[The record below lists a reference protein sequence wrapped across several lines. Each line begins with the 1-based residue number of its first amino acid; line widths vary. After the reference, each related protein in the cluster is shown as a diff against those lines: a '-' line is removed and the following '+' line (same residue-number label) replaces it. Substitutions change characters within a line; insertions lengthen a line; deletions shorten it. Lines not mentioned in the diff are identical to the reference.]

1 MKLMSR
7 LARLG
12 RICHAH
18 SCPWTWRAGCVMWL
32 MLTPEVWVPWL
43 ERAQILKE
51 VVALGVGGQMYTG
64 ILRSPCAGRLVR
76 A

>member
-1 MKLMSR
+1 
-7 LARLG
+7 
-12 RICHAH
+12 
-18 SCPWTWRAGCVMWL
+18 MWL